1 MSRGTVRPERSSHK
15 RIVSAEEA
23 WVVTRRICGG
33 RRGQSVRR
41 RSMLLTGQKGHEIG
55 PN

>member
-1 MSRGTVRPERSSHK
+1 MSKGTVRPERSSHK

-33 RRGQSVRR
+33 REVSRYGAAQRFSRAKKKHAI
-41 RSMLLTGQKGHEIG
+41 RS
-55 PN
+55 N